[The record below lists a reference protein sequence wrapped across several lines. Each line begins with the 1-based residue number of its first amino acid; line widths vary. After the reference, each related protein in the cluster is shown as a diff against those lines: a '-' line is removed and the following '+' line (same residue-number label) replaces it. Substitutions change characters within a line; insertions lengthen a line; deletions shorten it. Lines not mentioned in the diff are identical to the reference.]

1 MFDGKDILSISYL
14 RYVHIWILSN
24 QEYKYVKP
32 KMLSQLFALKNLQV
46 CGRSLKFLM
55 NLTDVQIYITHVAIP
70 NKIINSTEHI
80 LLKKRSRRRNCLTAT
95 GRGTSLP
102 YSKEAATLSYRE
114 PGLSSSYGHTLF
126 HRGLLL
132 FYPSMFY
139 LRYTSFFAQ

>member
-55 NLTDVQIYITHVAIP
+55 NLTDV
-70 NKIINSTEHI
+70 
-80 LLKKRSRRRNCLTAT
+80 
-95 GRGTSLP
+95 
-102 YSKEAATLSYRE
+102 
-114 PGLSSSYGHTLF
+114 
-126 HRGLLL
+126 
-132 FYPSMFY
+132 
-139 LRYTSFFAQ
+139 